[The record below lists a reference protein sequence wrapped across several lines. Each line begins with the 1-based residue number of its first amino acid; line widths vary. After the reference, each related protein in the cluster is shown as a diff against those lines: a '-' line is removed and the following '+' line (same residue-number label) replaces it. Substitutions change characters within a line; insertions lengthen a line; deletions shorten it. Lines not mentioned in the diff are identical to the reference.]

1 MHKDYLTLKRA
12 SASRSSG
19 EWNDDDYDALA
30 NGELSGRI
38 LEANGGRNE
47 VAVKPFLRKSMG
59 FELAGFCFHHT
70 QKGVR
75 HVEVA
80 DGDCC
85 ACNRSS
91 TCFGADHDPAGGG
104 QVTAPSGLNSGAGTP
119 GKPGSK
125 SGPAAKPSSETTG
138 SHMSDHN
145 RAVRQQDSPK
155 IPGQPGSKSGPSKRS
170 SRET

>member
-38 LEANGGRNE
+38 LEANAGRNE

-91 TCFGADHDPAGGG
+91 TCFGADHDPCGRR
-104 QVTAPSGLNSGAGTP
+104 L
-119 GKPGSK
+119 
-125 SGPAAKPSSETTG
+125 
-138 SHMSDHN
+138 SH
-145 RAVRQQDSPK
+145 RAERAELRCRDS
-155 IPGQPGSKSGPSKRS
+155 R
-170 SRET
+170 